1 MWQKALV
8 RPDESIR
15 STLSVIDH
23 EGLRAAFVVDD
34 DLRLL
39 GMVTDGDIRRGL
51 LRGIGLE
58 ASVSDVM
65 NTNPMTFSP
74 EQATPDTIRTVLE
87 SRRLLLMPIVKDGV
101 LVDVTTLEQLLV
113 PTRRDNPIFLMAGG
127 FGTRLR
133 PLTDTCPKPM
143 LKVGGRPILERIID
157 HCMGHGFHRFVLS
170 THYLPEKIRDHF
182 GDGSA
187 KGVEITYVHESEPLG
202 TGGALGLLPR
212 DIGDRPLIVMNGDL
226 LTKVNLPRLLD
237 FHTDRGLSA
246 TMCVREYEHQVPFG
260 VISIDGTMVTEMVEK
275 PVQRYFI
282 NAGIYVLEPTIVRN
296 VEPGRRIDMPSLLQ
310 KEIDRGGRVSTFPI
324 HEYWRDIGRMEEY
337 EIAQREVQ
345 LYF

>member
-8 RPDESIR
+8 RPDDSIR

-23 EGLRAAFVVDD
+23 ESLRAAFVVDD
-34 DLRLL
+34 GRRLL

-58 ASVSDVM
+58 ANVSEVM
-65 NTNPMTFSP
+65 NPTPMTLSP
-74 EQATPDTIRTVLE
+74 EEATPDNIRTVLE
-87 SRRLLLMPIVKDGV
+87 SRRLLLMPIVKDGI
-101 LVDVTTLEQLLV
+101 LVNVTTLEQLLA
-113 PTRRDNPIFLMAGG
+113 PARRDNLIFLMAGG

-157 HCMGHGFHRFVLS
+157 HCVSHGFHRFVLS
-170 THYLPEKIRDHF
+170 THYLPEQIRDYF
-182 GDGSA
+182 GDGTA
-187 KGVEITYVHESEPLG
+187 KGIQISYVHEAEPLG
-202 TGGALGLLPR
+202 TGGALGLLPK
-212 DIGDRPLIVMNGDL
+212 DMGDTALIVMNGDL
-226 LTKVNLPRLLD
+226 LTKVNLQRLLD

-260 VISIDGTMVTEMVEK
+260 VISIDGTMITEMVEK

-282 NAGIYVLEPTIVRN
+282 NAGIYVLEPEIVEK
-296 VEPGRRIDMPSLLQ
+296 VETGRRIDMPTLLQ
-310 KEIDRGGRVSTFPI
+310 QEIDRGGRVSTFPI

-337 EIAQREVQ
+337 EIAQREVEI
-345 LYF
+345 YF